1 MDLSCI
7 ADPELRH
14 WLSAANQSDVEMAL
28 QFGWRNVGYAKDTR
42 KTTPSTVVI
51 GQPVVAELPVQRG
64 QVGEE
69 LVESILRERFSDIT
83 NMTKTP
89 KSGDITLWIGGRK
102 TIIEVKNYTSPVPT
116 TGVDKF
122 RRDLSTTGA
131 SAGIFISLQSP
142 ISSITTDFKIQ
153 LEPVD
158 GRTVPCA
165 YIVSSDRAQ
174 IITSISMCIHFASS
188 LIGISRELYS
198 RDSLLGSIR
207 DLAVHVD
214 ELAGTRHNMQRELA
228 DASERAIKNSSCIM
242 STEIKLR
249 GDIEKLQGELCE
261 AVVHGGDA
269 ASVCKSIGQYDKLH
283 ADMKTHIDS
292 VVKLIQEQ
300 PGPELVSTWKVTAK
314 KCHNVQSGCAI
325 LFSAKRVQVSVP
337 VSKLGIGAVSQL
349 IMQLGSKYEWG
360 GNVHLIDI
368 AGETIKIIADI
379 ITGVFA

>member
-14 WLSAANQSDVEMAL
+14 WLSTANQSDVEAAL
-28 QFGWRNVGYAKDTR
+28 QFGWRNVGYAKSTR
-42 KTTPSTVVI
+42 KVATSTVVI
-51 GQPVVAELPVQRG
+51 GQPTVELPVQRG

-69 LVESILRERFSDIT
+69 IVESILRERFNDVT

-102 TIIEVKNYTSPVPT
+102 TIIEVKNYTNPVPT

-122 RRDLSTTGA
+122 RRDLSTAGA
-131 SAGIFISLQSP
+131 CAGVFISLQSP
-142 ISSITTDFKIQ
+142 ISGITTDFKIQ

-188 LIGISRELYS
+188 LVGISRELYS
-198 RDSLLGSIR
+198 RDQLLGTIR
-207 DLAVHVD
+207 DLSVHVD
-214 ELAGTRHNMQRELA
+214 ELAGTRHNMQKELA

-249 GDIEKLQGELCE
+249 SDIEKLQGELCE
-261 AVVHGGDA
+261 AIVYGGDGA
-269 ASVCKSIGQYDKLH
+269 TVCKTVGQYEKLPDEVK
-283 ADMKTHIDS
+283 AHIDI
-292 VVKLIQEQ
+292 VVKLIQDQ
-300 PGPELVSTWKVTAK
+300 PGPELTSTWKVTAK

-325 LFSAKRVQVSVP
+325 MFSAKRVQVSIP
-337 VSKLGIGAVSQL
+337 VSKLGVGSVSQM
-349 IMQLGSKYEWG
+349 IMRLGSKYEWG
-360 GNVHLIDI
+360 GNAHLVDI
-368 AGETIKIIADI
+368 AGETIKIISDV